1 MTAINKHFF
10 FLLLGLFFATATRAQ
25 SDDYRK
31 VIKDIMSQSEE
42 VVDEIIEAGLEVVRL
57 EYDLVRDSKNSFRVL
72 SPNYTYGIIAFGDVN
87 RFADVDLVV
96 YKSDGEGGWIK
107 VGADTDKT
115 NEAVVK
121 VEPDESAEYRF
132 EVKAEKFLE
141 GNDVGNYCLIICNKE
156 KE

>member
-1 MTAINKHFF
+1 MRTNKNLF
-10 FLLLGLFFATATRAQ
+10 FLLFGLLFCSTTQAQ

-31 VIKDIMSQSEE
+31 VIKDIMAQSEAI
-42 VVDEIIEAGLEVVRL
+42 VDEVIEAGLEVVRL

-72 SPNYTYGIIAFGDVN
+72 SPNYTYGVIAFGDVN
-87 RFADVDLVV
+87 RFEDVDLVV
-96 YKSDGEGGWIK
+96 YKSDGEGGWEK

-121 VEPDESAEYRF
+121 IEPDESAEYRF
-132 EVKAEKFLE
+132 EVKAVKFKDD
-141 GNDVGNYCLIICNKE
+141 NTIGNYCLIICNKE

>member
-1 MTAINKHFF
+1 MTTNKNLF
-10 FLLLGLFFATATRAQ
+10 FLLLGLLFCTTTQAQ
-25 SDDYRK
+25 SDDFRK
-31 VIKDIMSQSEE
+31 VIKDIMSQSEA
-42 VVDEIIEAGLEVVRL
+42 VIDEIIEAELEVVRL

-87 RFADVDLVV
+87 RFEDVDLVV
-96 YKSDGEGGWIK
+96 YKSDGKGGWDE
-107 VGADTDKT
+107 VGKDTDNT

-132 EVKAEKFLE
+132 EVKAAKFKE
-141 GNDVGNYCLIICNKE
+141 GNSIGNYCLIICNKE